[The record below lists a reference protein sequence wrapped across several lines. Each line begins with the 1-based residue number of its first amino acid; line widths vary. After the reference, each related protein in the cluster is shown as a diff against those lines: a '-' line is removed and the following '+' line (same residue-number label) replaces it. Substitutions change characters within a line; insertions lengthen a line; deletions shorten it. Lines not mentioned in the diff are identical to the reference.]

1 MNGSDTFICAVIRA
15 INEFIPNAI
24 PLGDCAERRDQV
36 GLLFGAFLVLVGL
49 VSLFV

>member
-15 INEFIPNAI
+15 LNNFIPNAV

-36 GLLFGAFLVLVGL
+36 GLLFGAFLVVFGL
-49 VSLFV
+49 IALFV